1 MRLLASLP
9 YTWNAHAALVRQAGL
24 RDALVDA
31 LRAPCRSPACG
42 PLLVYAVA
50 LVFYTQTALALYTC
64 LCYLGDYREEGAD
77 MARTNIDL
85 DDRLVEEGLRVFK
98 CKTKKELIHLA
109 LQELLKTEKRKE
121 ILKLRGRLQWE
132 GDLEETRRSRL

>member
-1 MRLLASLP
+1 
-9 YTWNAHAALVRQAGL
+9 
-24 RDALVDA
+24 
-31 LRAPCRSPACG
+31 
-42 PLLVYAVA
+42 
-50 LVFYTQTALALYTC
+50 
-64 LCYLGDYREEGAD
+64 

-109 LQELLKTEKRKE
+109 LQELLKAEKRKE

-132 GDLEETRRSRL
+132 GDLGEMRRSRE